1 MKKIITGIAINLAF
15 AACMPPANKNDV
27 NDLAAK
33 NKAAMQKF
41 YDEVFNKHN
50 VAMFDSITT
59 RDYVEHASDPGTPQ
73 TREGTEILFKETFA
87 AFPDANEKVILM
99 LADSSY
105 VITHY
110 TLTGTNTG
118 KYMGLPPTNK
128 KINVNGMD
136 IVRFVNGKA
145 VEHWGYLE
153 EMKMMDQMGTM
164 PGMGVITK

>member
-1 MKKIITGIAINLAF
+1 MKKIITAIAINLAF
-15 AACMPPANKNDV
+15 AACMAPANKNAM

-41 YDEVFNKHN
+41 YDEVFNKHDA
-50 VAMFDSITT
+50 AMFDSITSP
-59 RDYVEHASDPGTPQ
+59 DYVEHASDPGTPQ
-73 TREGTEILFKETFA
+73 TRGGTEVLFKETFT

-99 LADSSY
+99 RADSSY

-110 TLTGTNTG
+110 ILTGTNTG
-118 KYMGLPPTNK
+118 RYMGLPPTGK
-128 KINVNGMD
+128 QINVGGVD

-145 VEHWGYLE
+145 VEHWGYME
-153 EMKMMDQMGTM
+153 EMKMMTQMGTM